1 MTTLFKEYVQA
12 KQNKRYKG
20 IFFSGKSK
28 KKEKEAEIEKKP
40 QKSLH

>member
-1 MTTLFKEYVQA
+1 MTTLFKEYVQV

-28 KKEKEAEIEKKP
+28 KKKEAEIEKKP